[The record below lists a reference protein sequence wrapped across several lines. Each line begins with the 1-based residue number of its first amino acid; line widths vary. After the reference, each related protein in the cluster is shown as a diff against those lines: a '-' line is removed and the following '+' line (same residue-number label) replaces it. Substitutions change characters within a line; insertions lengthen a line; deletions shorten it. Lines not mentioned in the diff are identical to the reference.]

1 MQPER
6 LGSQRLATE
15 IFKHAAVVMLYRTLK
30 FLPVL
35 QPRRDGVAIGARQQ
49 LDAVDVA
56 GQLRQLVSGIFYRQM
71 LHGAAQLGRL
81 LRAARIIPV
90 SQKKGCTE
98 LTTQKKTLGASCVA
112 FRVIRT
118 PIPAPDF
125 AGAL

>member
-71 LHGAAQLGRL
+71 LHGAAQLGRHPREVNIGKPFE
-81 LRAARIIPV
+81 RAGYFFLSRLVEERTPAALDQPFG
-90 SQKKGCTE
+90 QG
-98 LTTQKKTLGASCVA
+98 QFGANDLGAE
-112 FRVIRT
+112 
-118 PIPAPDF
+118 
-125 AGAL
+125 

>member
-35 QPRRDGVAIGARQQ
+35 QPGRDGVAIGARQQ

-71 LHGAAQLGRL
+71 LHGAAQLGRHP
-81 LRAARIIPV
+81 REVNIGKPF
-90 SQKKGCTE
+90 E
-98 LTTQKKTLGASCVA
+98 LAGYFFLSRLVEERTPPALDQPFGQGQFGANDLGAE
-112 FRVIRT
+112 
-118 PIPAPDF
+118 
-125 AGAL
+125 

>member
-15 IFKHAAVVMLYRTLK
+15 IFKDAAIVMCYCTVKL
-30 FLPVL
+30 LPVL

-71 LHGAAQLGRL
+71 LHGAAQLGRHPREVNIGKPFERSGYFFL
-81 LRAARIIPV
+81 SRLV
-90 SQKKGCTE
+90 EE
-98 LTTQKKTLGASCVA
+98 LTPPALDQPFGQGQFGANDLGAE
-112 FRVIRT
+112 
-118 PIPAPDF
+118 
-125 AGAL
+125 